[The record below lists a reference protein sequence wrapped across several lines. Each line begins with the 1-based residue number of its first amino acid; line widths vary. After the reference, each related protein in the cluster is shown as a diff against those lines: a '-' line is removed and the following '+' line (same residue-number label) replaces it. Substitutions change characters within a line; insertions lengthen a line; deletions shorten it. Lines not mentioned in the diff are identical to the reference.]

1 VPPMH
6 QPAAIAIIDHPDLGT
21 LRAVGSFRPEE
32 RELFEA
38 QFACWSM
45 RCIYYGDDRYLL
57 GSEYDGSGGCHDEW
71 DEAAIQSQYAKDANH
86 FDLRDL
92 KQAETAALDQFAHIQ
107 AKTLERHFASMLSI
121 DLADNLFAHT
131 IRTADF
137 WRAAAV
143 VASRPGTSEHFVAL
157 GLSTK
162 RFENALSHGAA
173 FENEQAD
180 FHRALLRMAS
190 SGLAEKFDQVWPHC
204 RVSLRKGSEPA
215 TSIAIIRR
223 LHKVLGGSRGEPY
236 GSDNPVLAMGDYLRH
251 CQI

>member
-92 KQAETAALDQFAHIQ
+92 KQARLLHSTN
-107 AKTLERHFASMLSI
+107 S
-121 DLADNLFAHT
+121 
-131 IRTADF
+131 RTYKPRRSSAIS
-137 WRAAAV
+137 RACY
-143 VASRPGTSEHFVAL
+143 R
-157 GLSTK
+157 
-162 RFENALSHGAA
+162 
-173 FENEQAD
+173 
-180 FHRALLRMAS
+180 
-190 SGLAEKFDQVWPHC
+190 
-204 RVSLRKGSEPA
+204 
-215 TSIAIIRR
+215 
-223 LHKVLGGSRGEPY
+223 
-236 GSDNPVLAMGDYLRH
+236 
-251 CQI
+251 